1 LVFAEFYFPHL
12 ILEVISGIDW
22 VGGGCRPWSDGSS
35 GSVAGELWGRCGNVA
50 GTLIDRTRQT
60 KADGLLLAV
69 IVVFD

>member
-1 LVFAEFYFPHL
+1 MGAMGALQENC
-12 ILEVISGIDW
+12 
-22 VGGGCRPWSDGSS
+22 GG
-35 GSVAGELWGRCGNVA
+35 VAGALRERGGNVA

>member
-1 LVFAEFYFPHL
+1 
-12 ILEVISGIDW
+12 VISGNDW
-22 VGGGCRPWSDGSS
+22 VGGGYRPRSDGSD
-35 GSVAGELWGRCGNVA
+35 GSITGELWGVAGALRERGGNVA